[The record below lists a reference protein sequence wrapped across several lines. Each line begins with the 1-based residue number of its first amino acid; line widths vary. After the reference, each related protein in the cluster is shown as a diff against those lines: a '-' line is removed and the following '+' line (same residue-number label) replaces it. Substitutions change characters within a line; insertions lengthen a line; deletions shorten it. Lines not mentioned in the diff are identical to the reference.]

1 MPNVMGR
8 EFPYT
13 PEGMAA
19 AEQYKQAMGMRDGG
33 MMGFRP
39 IGYAMGSQAVPV
51 GSEAGAPVQLAGGPQ
66 VTPDA
71 MSVFQDLVDMTQRGS
86 PQDVSDYINSNFN
99 ELIAL
104 TKMLPEGQAAFV
116 EGVLSQF
123 ATQSQQA
130 PAVNVFSFD
139 TSPDESTL
147 VGQGDAP
154 FTGVSPEMRMPPEGG
169 DQLLIRPPQEV
180 QPQGVQ
186 PQGVQPFRS
195 GGIASLR
202 PY

>member
-19 AEQYKQAMGMRDGG
+19 AEQYKQATGMRDGG

-51 GSEAGAPVQLAGGPQ
+51 GSEAEAPMQLAGGPQ
-66 VTPDA
+66 VTPEA
-71 MSVFQDLVDMTQRGS
+71 MAVFQGLVDMTRRGS
-86 PQDVSDYINSNFN
+86 TQDVSDYINSNFN
-99 ELIAL
+99 ELNAL
-104 TKMLPEGQAAFV
+104 TTMLPEGQAAFV
-116 EGVLSQF
+116 ERVLGQF

-130 PAVNVFSFD
+130 PAVN
-139 TSPDESTL
+139 L
-147 VGQGDAP
+147 GGQGDAP
-154 FTGVSPEMRMPPEGG
+154 FTGVLPEMRMPPEGG
-169 DQLLIRPPQEV
+169 DQLLIRPPQE
-180 QPQGVQ
+180 PI